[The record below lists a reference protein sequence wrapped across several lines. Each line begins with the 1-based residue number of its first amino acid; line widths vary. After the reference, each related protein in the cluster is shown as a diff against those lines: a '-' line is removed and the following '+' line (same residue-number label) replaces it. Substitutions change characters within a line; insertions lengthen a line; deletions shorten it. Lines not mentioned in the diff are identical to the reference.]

1 MAEEKEYFCYVADKS
16 DIKRLEEQAKRLD
29 RLCNMAEQKEKKYSG
44 YGYHGGGRKAKGE
57 EPKTTTMSIVCTAS
71 ERAFIREQA
80 KNCGLSISGFVLAA
94 INYFYERELKH

>member
-1 MAEEKEYFCYVADKS
+1 MADH
-16 DIKRLEEQAKRLD
+16 
-29 RLCNMAEQKEKKYSG
+29 KEKKYTG
-44 YGYHGGGRKAKGE
+44 YGYHGGGRKPKGE

-71 ERAFIREQA
+71 ERAFIKEQA